1 MTAPMRILWTVNIPL
16 PAACE
21 ALGLPESPFGGWLST
36 MTLHLAKVQGLQ
48 LGVAMRAPVQELRS
62 VDVGGI
68 RYYALPQGGKGGLDA
83 RTEDCAQVL
92 ADFKPDLL
100 HAEGSEMAYTRRM
113 LQAWQGPSLLS
124 LQGVI
129 NGIEPF
135 YLGGLRP
142 ARMLSSLRPRQMLTA
157 LALLMNKWL
166 RFDPRLRGERETIG
180 MARHIMG
187 RTPWDRAQAW
197 AINPTAG
204 YHHCG
209 RTLRDP
215 FHATRWQGPDSQRHV
230 IFAGN
235 AAVALK
241 GIHVLLEALV
251 LLRREYP
258 DVRLVIAGE
267 RPAAQRSRFKRMVGY
282 PAYLLD
288 RIKQLGLESQVEFT
302 GVLGAGEMA
311 ARMARSHVYAMA
323 SIIEN
328 SPNTLGEAMMLGMPC
343 VSSYAGGAPGM
354 ARDESEALFFRA
366 GDPVTMAH
374 QIKRLFDSDALC
386 ARLGEAAHARAAQSH
401 DPEANLQ
408 GLLDAYRAILQ
419 PGLPR

>member
-1 MTAPMRILWTVNIPL
+1 MTARRILWVVNIPL

-21 ALGLPESPFGGWLST
+21 ALGLPRTPFGGWLST
-36 MTLHLAKVQGLQ
+36 MTRRLAGVPGVQ
-48 LGVAMRAPVQELRS
+48 LGVAMRAPVDALQVAD
-62 VDVGGI
+62 VDGI
-68 RYYALPQGGKGGLDA
+68 RYYALPQVGKGGLDA
-83 RTEDCAQVL
+83 RGADCAAVL
-92 ADFKPDLL
+92 ADFAPDLL

-142 ARMLSSLRPRQMLTA
+142 WRMLASLRPRQMLSA

-166 RFDPRLRGERETIG
+166 RFDPRLLGEREAIG
-180 MARHIMG
+180 AARHIMG

-197 AINPTAG
+197 AINPGAT

-209 RTLRDP
+209 RTLRDA
-215 FHATRWQGPDSQRHV
+215 FHETRWHGRHCERHT

-235 AAVALK
+235 AVVPLK

-251 LLRREYP
+251 LLRRDYP
-258 DVRLVIAGE
+258 RARLVIAGE
-267 RPAAQRSRFKRMVGY
+267 RPGAQRSRFKRLVGY
-282 PAYLLD
+282 PAYLTD
-288 RIKQLGLESQVEFT
+288 RIRQLGLESQVEFT
-302 GVLGAGEMA
+302 GVLGAAEMA
-311 ARMARSHVYAMA
+311 DRMARSHVYAMA

-354 ARDESEALFFRA
+354 ARDESDALFFRA

-386 ARLGEAAHARAAQSH
+386 AQLGEAARARAVQTH
-401 DPEANLQ
+401 DPEANLED
-408 GLLDAYRAILQ
+408 LLRAYRTIL
-419 PGLPR
+419 GYEVGA